1 VANSKSDDE
10 QGKALALTSLDYFEK
25 TYGSTFKSDE
35 KRALQVFKD
44 FESKE
49 RLMRLQRD
57 LIAVKDN
64 KVSEAI
70 CDQVIGKSRIAKFQ
84 SYSNWA
90 KIMLLRMN
98 ELR

>member
-1 VANSKSDDE
+1 MANSKSDE
-10 QGKALALTSLDYFEK
+10 QPKAISLPNLEYFEK
-25 TYGSTFKSDE
+25 TYGANFKTDE
-35 KRALQVFKD
+35 KRALQTFKD

-64 KVSEAI
+64 KVSEKV
-70 CDQVIGKSRIAKFQ
+70 CDQIIGKEKIARYQ

-98 ELR
+98 ELK